1 MRRTYVV
8 IHVDYG
14 TSVKAWVPDFPGLT
28 LIGDRLSDTI
38 TPIGPTLERR
48 AKEMTARGEPL
59 PEPTT
64 PDLWAVHA
72 EYPEAMIG
80 FVEVETGEG

>member
-8 IHVDYG
+8 SHADTGPNI
-14 TSVKAWVPDFPGLT
+14 KAWLPDFPGFSVP
-28 LIGDRLSDTI
+28 GDRWTDTL
-38 TPIGPTLERR
+38 TMVPLLLERHV
-48 AKEMTARGEPL
+48 EGMTRRGEPL

-64 PDLWAVHA
+64 PDLWAIHA
-72 EYPEAMIG
+72 EYPEALIG